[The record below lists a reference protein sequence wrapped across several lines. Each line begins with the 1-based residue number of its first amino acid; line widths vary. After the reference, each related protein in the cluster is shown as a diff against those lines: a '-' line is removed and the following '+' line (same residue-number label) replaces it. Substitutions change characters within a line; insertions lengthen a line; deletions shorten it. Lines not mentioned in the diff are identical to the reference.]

1 MNSDSNT
8 NQWQVLAKSE
18 PAVTL
23 AQHISDCL
31 NIVKYLRMCFPN
43 IPVDNKNGF
52 WNTLKIVMILH
63 DSGKCHKEFQKLLCN
78 MKNEWHNRR
87 HEVFSMYFV
96 ENAVIDSNLK
106 KVIGFAVLG
115 HHKSL
120 EEIRQKLYTD
130 YANTGY
136 NPFGETI
143 DYKKDCEGL
152 CKRKTW
158 KILNQYGISKSS
170 ENVPN
175 IIAITNQYNDFCKR
189 ISSDSKYLDYLLL
202 TGFAKQSDH
211 LASAGITRIESAS
224 EINVDY
230 IYNFPLYSHQKISST
245 TIGNAILTSPTG
257 SGKTETSLLWLKN
270 QLQHN
275 GEGRIFYVLPY
286 TASINAMY
294 ERLTAKFGK
303 SESGNEYVGMVHGK
317 LSNYLDEKFEKD
329 DKSSSESIRTYKEYF
344 KSLVPP
350 FKILT
355 PFQLLKHIFGLKGFE
370 KGIAEWA
377 GGYFIFDEIHA
388 YDSDTFAQIIVLL
401 EFCCSKMKANIF
413 IMTATL
419 PTFMKRMMQKAIGT
433 HSEIKADDS
442 VYTKFVR
449 HSISVEKGLLIESI
463 CKINEEI
470 NSGKKVLIVCNT
482 VSQSQEVYRQ
492 IECDDK
498 LLLHGSFNA
507 EDRARIEQKLQ
518 RSDIQV
524 LVGTQ
529 AIEVS
534 LDIDYDTIY
543 TEPAPLDALIQR
555 FGRVNR
561 KRKKGIAVCHVFDT
575 ANDSDRYIYDNE
587 VVDKTLHIL
596 RKIENSGSVV
606 HENELQDFIDFVYPC
621 YTEKQQ
627 NEYNRTYDTLH
638 HCVME
643 TLRPL
648 NYDEKSEEDFYKQF
662 DGIKVLPVSLS
673 QKYEHYISEKQFIKA
688 DGLLTSIT
696 KRRFVSLLSPHGDGD
711 IYKKTFAFEK
721 DEKVKTDSC
730 WMIKR
735 RYDSELGLLIND
747 FEQEQTETFLL

>member
-31 NIVKYLRMCFPN
+31 NIVKYLRLCFPN
-43 IPVDNKNGF
+43 IPVKDKNTF
-52 WNTLKIVMILH
+52 WKTLEFAMILH
-63 DSGKCHKEFQKLLCN
+63 DSGKCHKEFQKLLYN
-78 MKNEWHNRR
+78 KKNEWHNRR

-96 ENAVIDSNLK
+96 MNAEIDLYLK
-106 KVIGFAVLG
+106 KMIGFAVIG

-120 EEIRQKLYTD
+120 IEIRQKLKTD
-130 YANTGY
+130 YANTSY
-136 NPFGETI
+136 NPFCETPN
-143 DYKKDCEGL
+143 YKKDCEGL
-152 CKRKTW
+152 CKNKTW
-158 KILNQYGISKSS
+158 KVLSKYNILKSS
-170 ENVPN
+170 ENVPD
-175 IIAITNQYNDFCKR
+175 IFAIANQYDEFCKI
-189 ISSDSKYLDYLLL
+189 ISLDNKYLEYLLL
-202 TGFAKQSDH
+202 TGFVKQSDH
-211 LASAGITRIESAS
+211 LASAGITRIELTS
-224 EINVDY
+224 EINIDF
-230 IYNFPLYSHQKISST
+230 IYDFPLYNHQRISST

-257 SGKTETSLLWLKN
+257 SGKTETSLLWLKK
-270 QLQHN
+270 QLQSN
-275 GEGRIFYVLPY
+275 GEGRAFYVLPY

-294 ERLTAKFGK
+294 ERLNSQFGK
-303 SESGNEYVGMVHGK
+303 SESGNDFVGMVHGK
-317 LSNYLDEKFEKD
+317 LSNYLNEKFEND
-329 DKSSSESIRTYKEYF
+329 DTSSSESIKTYKEYF

-388 YDSDTFAQIIVLL
+388 YDSNVFAQIIVLL
-401 EFCCSKMKANIF
+401 EFCCSKMQTNIF

-419 PTFMKRMMQKAIGT
+419 PTFMKKMIQKAIGP

-442 VYTKFVR
+442 LYAKFVR
-449 HSISVEKGLLIESI
+449 HSICVEKGLLIESI

-470 NSGKKVLIVCNT
+470 NLGQKVLIVCNT

-492 IECDDK
+492 IACEDK

-518 RSDIQV
+518 SSNIQV

-561 KRKKGIAVCHVFDT
+561 KRKKGICVCHVFDT
-575 ANDSDRYIYDNE
+575 ANDSDKYIYDNE
-587 VVDKTLHIL
+587 TVDKTLHIL
-596 RKIENSGSVV
+596 QQIENNGSVIR
-606 HENELQDFIDFVYPC
+606 ENELQNFIDLVYPC
-621 YTEKQQ
+621 YSVKQQ
-627 NEYNRTYDTLH
+627 TEYDRTYNALH
-638 HCVME
+638 HSVME
-643 TLRPL
+643 SLRPL
-648 NYDEKSEEDFYKQF
+648 TYDEKTEEDFYEQF

-673 QKYEHYISEKQFIKA
+673 QQYERYISEKEFIKA

-696 KRRFVSLLSPHGDGD
+696 KRRFISLLSPNGNGD
-711 IYKKTFAFEK
+711 IYRKTFAYEK
-721 DEKVKTDSC
+721 AEKVKNDTC

-735 RYDSELGLLIND
+735 KYDSELGLLINEY
-747 FEQEQTETFLL
+747 EQEQTEIFLL